1 MSIQMLTKA
10 SAYMSGSDYWIVPP
24 LEGSYWT
31 QTLNWYLN
39 FQISKQR
46 AHKNPEFPNTL
57 KNILNSNE
65 LPFTTI
71 EAEANQPLMIASQNR
86 LPTQYVIEVP
96 QAESTNEWFE
106 QILKISKKI
115 KSNKFRVFLPHSITE
130 SQVLDFWSSKDVE
143 ASFVTGE
150 VN

>member
-1 MSIQMLTKA
+1 MLTKA

-24 LEGSYWT
+24 LEDSYWT

-46 AHKNPEFPNTL
+46 AHKKPDFPNTL
-57 KNILNSNE
+57 KEILSDNE

-71 EAEANQPLMIASQNR
+71 KTDKTQSLMIASQNR

-96 QAESTNEWFE
+96 HTENTTKWFE
-106 QILKISKKI
+106 HILKISDKI
-115 KSNKFRVFLPHSITE
+115 QSKKFRVFLPQSITE
-130 SQVLDFWSSKDVE
+130 SQVLDFWSTKDVE

-150 VN
+150 V